1 MYYVRT
7 TGGSM
12 MAITPKSKTVISLNK
27 KTKTEAV
34 GRDKKTKSSVK
45 QKHQ

>member
-12 MAITPKSKTVISLNK
+12 MAITPRSKASVTVKKNPVAKQAVSTLKQSKKKKS
-27 KTKTEAV
+27 
-34 GRDKKTKSSVK
+34 
-45 QKHQ
+45 

>member
-12 MAITPKSKTVISLNK
+12 MAITPKSKTVISSNK
-27 KTKTEAV
+27 KSVSTAKEQ
-34 GRDKKTKSSVK
+34 KKMKLSLS
-45 QKHQ
+45 QKPNS